1 MSRLQGKG
9 YYGAI
14 TPKSDISRTFS
25 SLEAEERDLTHSV
38 QSNAELAP
46 KLTRLIDEAKK
57 AAALAERSRIAHD
70 VHDTLAQ
77 CLTGIYTQLEAA
89 SEIRR
94 TSPGLADA
102 CIHKAKD
109 LSHRGLQDV
118 RRLVAT
124 LQPDSVESSGLV
136 ENLRKLAHESSCDA
150 SAKVLFN
157 CKGAVRLV
165 PPDIGHQLIQIAR
178 EAVGNALR
186 YAKAKSV
193 RLKLGFTEVNIE
205 LSIEDDG
212 VGFRPDHPAT
222 PKGFGLSTMKQRAD
236 RIEGEVQSPNLAG
249 NRNGDS
255 NLGAMPGMGLS
266 LMSRNTKLRLILVD
280 DHPVLR
286 EGLSLILGALSD
298 MAVVA
303 EGSTGEEAFELFLK
317 HEPDVLVLDLQ
328 MPG

>member
-1 MSRLQGKG
+1 MKHPVRNWHPASLSGHESSDDERLACVSRLPGKRFF
-9 YYGAI
+9 GAI
-14 TPKSDISRTFS
+14 TPQFDILRSFS
-25 SLEAEERDLTHSV
+25 SQEAEERDPAHSV
-38 QSNAELAP
+38 ETNAVLAP
-46 KLTRLIDEAKK
+46 QLTRLIDEAKK

-124 LQPDSVESSGLV
+124 LQPDSVESSGLA
-136 ENLRKLAHESSCDA
+136 ENLRKLAYESSSDA
-150 SAKVLFN
+150 STKVLFS

-186 YAKAKSV
+186 YANAKSIH
-193 RLKLGFTEVNIE
+193 LKLGFTEVNIE
-205 LSIEDDG
+205 LSIEDAG
-212 VGFRPDHPAT
+212 AGFRPDNPAT
-222 PKGFGLSTMKQRAD
+222 PKGFGLSTMRQRAD
-236 RIEGEVQSPNLAG
+236 RIEARFSLRTSPGTGTAIRILAPCPAWG
-249 NRNGDS
+249 
-255 NLGAMPGMGLS
+255 
-266 LMSRNTKLRLILVD
+266 
-280 DHPVLR
+280 HPL
-286 EGLSLILGALSD
+286 
-298 MAVVA
+298 
-303 EGSTGEEAFELFLK
+303 
-317 HEPDVLVLDLQ
+317 
-328 MPG
+328 